1 MVKNNFTPEKKKLCN
16 DLLTSF
22 FQMNQDCDN
31 IAYALDS
38 YLECPKASSIY
49 HLKFAHIWP
58 SDTFADHWS
67 EILVNEGIVPHRG
80 SQAGNDEEYTNIVDA
95 FEDNYRNVTTLKD
108 SVLNAIEILD
118 YEKGCKVLVLELE
131 EFARIMSGLVH
142 QSDIWRG
149 KAKKY
154 LNDGKVYKFDI
165 DFEDFTV
172 I

>member
-1 MVKNNFTPEKKKLCN
+1 MVKNNFTPEVKKLCN
-16 DLLTSF
+16 DLLTAF

-49 HLKFAHIWP
+49 HLKFAHVWP

-108 SVLNAIEILD
+108 SVLNAIEI
-118 YEKGCKVLVLELE
+118 
-131 EFARIMSGLVH
+131 
-142 QSDIWRG
+142 
-149 KAKKY
+149 
-154 LNDGKVYKFDI
+154 
-165 DFEDFTV
+165 
-172 I
+172 